1 MLKPRQMN
9 MDMQAIQEGGGR
21 GDEAEGEGQ
30 AEEEKSE
37 DEESLWVILGQVATA
52 MVMVTVAC
60 TTDTIGEQ
68 CSGLAD
74 K

>member
-1 MLKPRQMN
+1 

-30 AEEEKSE
+30 VGEEKPE
-37 DEESLWVILGQVATA
+37 DAESLWVILGQVATA
-52 MVMVTVAC
+52 RVMVTVAC
-60 TTDTIGEQ
+60 TTDTVGEQ

-74 K
+74 R